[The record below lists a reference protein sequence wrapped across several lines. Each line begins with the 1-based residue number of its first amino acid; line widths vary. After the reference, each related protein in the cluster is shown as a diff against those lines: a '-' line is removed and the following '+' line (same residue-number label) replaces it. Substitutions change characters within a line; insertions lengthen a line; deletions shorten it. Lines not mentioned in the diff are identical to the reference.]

1 MFRGVGGSFVLI
13 GAGTCLGL
21 FGLFSSSCGGF
32 SSTSLT
38 SVRAVDGAL
47 SIRSPPFSFSESSD
61 FAESAEELLLL
72 EWLRV
77 LLAVLV
83 RLITALPVWGGEA
96 RLGDTSV
103 MLLRKSK

>member
-21 FGLFSSSCGGF
+21 LGLFSSLGF
-32 SSTSLT
+32 SSSSDSLT

-47 SIRSPPFSFSESSD
+47 SICSPFSFSGSSD
-61 FAESAEELLLL
+61 FAESVELLL

-96 RLGDTSV
+96 RLGDTSD